1 MVDNL
6 RTQVLKWFVETGYM
20 DGYGMGHWNGTTESV
35 EVESESDAIALQ
47 NKWLEQGKLIR
58 THWGELRPNSG
69 YGIFRIRSSWVDIQ
83 NPLTDHTEAQA
94 AEIERLRGEL
104 AKALDALHEAWF
116 MLTVPMLNYQPEP
129 EEPGL
134 RRIKDALDAL
144 TGAKP

>member
-94 AEIERLRGEL
+94 AEIERLRGVLERGL
-104 AKALDALHEAWF
+104 SVAKEIEKACR
-116 MLTVPMLNYQPEP
+116 
-129 EEPGL
+129 GL
-134 RRIKDALDAL
+134 RDEAQPMTAKDAARKMIAAL
-144 TGAKP
+144 SND